1 MKHASCIILIKY
13 FENEEASQSSECF
26 LLSLLCG
33 EPKGLAQMVV
43 ANVAKLLTISMLVG
57 AWFEFS

>member
-1 MKHASCIILIKY
+1 MKY
-13 FENEEASQSSECF
+13 FENEEVSQSSECF

-43 ANVAKLLTISMLVG
+43 ANVAKILTISMLVG

>member
-1 MKHASCIILIKY
+1 MKY
-13 FENEEASQSSECF
+13 FENEEDNQSSECF

-43 ANVAKLLTISMLVG
+43 AIVTKLLTISMLVG
-57 AWFEFS
+57 AWFKFI